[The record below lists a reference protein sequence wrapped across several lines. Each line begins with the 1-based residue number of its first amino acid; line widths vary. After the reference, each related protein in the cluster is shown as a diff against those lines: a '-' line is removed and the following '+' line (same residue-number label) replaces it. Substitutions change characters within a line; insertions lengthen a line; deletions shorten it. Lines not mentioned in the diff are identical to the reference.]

1 MDAWCCLVRSQCLL
15 GLHQGLVPSHHEPA
29 SKAGRVTWGGLAR
42 GGGASEAQRAPA
54 CVLSLLVR
62 SILHTASSRVKA
74 RRLCWAIDGACVVAG
89 RVDAVDRREAGRC
102 IIRRGAMRVR
112 EQGRRRRG
120 AIASA
125 LMSTGARRHRCA
137 RTRSH
142 RHAEVE
148 QVFERTRARTG
159 RRPEGHRERELRGQG
174 RLCTCGCRGRSVCGM
189 CVCAGLLFTW
199 PSLQGASAR
208 RRDDSHA
215 AGRSI
220 ECRAASAQIRRHS
233 RGTADGAA
241 SPHLIARSP
250 LDAAR

>member
-1 MDAWCCLVRSQCLL
+1 MAC
-15 GLHQGLVPSHHEPA
+15 G
-29 SKAGRVTWGGLAR
+29 
-42 GGGASEAQRAPA
+42 APA
-54 CVLSLLVR
+54 CVLSLVR
-62 SILHTASSRVKA
+62 SILHTVKA

-89 RVDAVDRREAGRC
+89 RVDAADRREAGRC

-148 QVFERTRARTG
+148 QVFERSRARTG
-159 RRPEGHRERELRGQG
+159 RRPEGHRERELRGPG
-174 RLCTCGCRGRSVCGM
+174 RPCMCGRQGRSVCGM

-215 AGRSI
+215 TGGSI

-233 RGTADGAA
+233 RGTADGAVA
-241 SPHLIARSP
+241 TPDCEIAP
-250 LDAAR
+250 